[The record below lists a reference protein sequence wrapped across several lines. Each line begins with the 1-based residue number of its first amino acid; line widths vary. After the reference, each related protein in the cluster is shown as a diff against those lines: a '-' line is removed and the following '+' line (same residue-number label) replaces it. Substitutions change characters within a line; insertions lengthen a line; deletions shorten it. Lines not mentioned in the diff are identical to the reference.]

1 VTTEGELGEV
11 RDTVRGRPDDVAVVL
26 TELSG
31 LLVDGESLDERL
43 QRVVDLAIRTIPGC
57 DAAGITLVTDE
68 RPRTAAYTD
77 ERTIAIDRAQYE
89 IGDGPCLDAIRRR
102 QVNRCEVNDAEARW
116 PAFTKAAVSE
126 SIRSFL
132 AAPLLVHKEPL
143 GALNLYS
150 RQAAGFDAL
159 DEAFISL
166 FSNQAAA
173 SVANSLRYSDIASLA
188 RQLEAALAS
197 RAVIE
202 QAKGVLM
209 ARHGLDSEQ
218 AFGLLRHQSQHRNV
232 KLREVAHDVVASTQ
246 SVQSEP
252 LHPETS
258 SHTETSNQ
266 H

>member
-1 VTTEGELGEV
+1 VTDDAELSEV
-11 RDTVRGRPDDVAVVL
+11 RDTVRERPDDVAVVL
-26 TELSG
+26 TDLSA

-57 DAAGITLVTDE
+57 DAAGVTLVTDE

-77 ERTIAIDRAQYE
+77 QRTLAVDRAQYD

-102 QVNRCEVNDAEARW
+102 QVNRVDVEGAEDRW
-116 PAFTKAAVSE
+116 PAFTKAAAAE

-150 RQAAGFDAL
+150 RQRAGFDAL

-173 SVANSLRYSDIASLA
+173 SVANSLRYTDIASLA
-188 RQLEAALAS
+188 RQLEEALAS

-209 ARHGLDSEQ
+209 ARHGVDSEQ
-218 AFGLLRHQSQHRNV
+218 AFSLLRHQSQHQNV

-246 SVQSEP
+246 SVHSQP
-252 LHPETS
+252 V
-258 SHTETSNQ
+258 HTETSNR
-266 H
+266 HSGT